1 MLISVVIPAYDAGLF
16 IEEALDSVAW
26 QLRPADEIIV
36 VDDGATDATAAIVT
50 AWIAAHPTLPARL
63 IRQAN
68 GGISAARNAGIL
80 AAGGNWIA
88 LLDADDVWEPDHLGQ
103 LVAARAGAPQA
114 IATYGGG
121 QLLVDGV
128 LQPGLYDSYW
138 DQPSVTLGSAI
149 DDTGCVLL
157 DRAIIGRLLH
167 GNFIKP
173 SSLLMQ
179 RAAAIQAG
187 LFHPALRASEDR
199 EFLLRLICL
208 GSFVYTPVTIT
219 RYRWHADNSTAEKN
233 ATRSM
238 ACVLHALHVIECAG
252 DSQLDQAQAL
262 VLVAE
267 TRAATRAYLYN
278 CARQGWRAYCAA
290 LWLVR
295 TWGGARRVLDGLRW
309 QHLVH
314 CLMARR

>member
-1 MLISVVIPAYDAGLF
+1 MLISVVIPAYNAGLF
-16 IEEALDSVAW
+16 IAEALDSVAS
-26 QLRPADEIIV
+26 QLRAADEIIV
-36 VDDGATDATAAIVT
+36 VDDGAADATAAIVM
-50 AWIAAHPTLPARL
+50 AWIAAHPALPARL

-68 GGISAARNAGIL
+68 GGISTARNAGIL
-80 AAGGNWIA
+80 AAGGDWIA
-88 LLDADDVWEPDHLGQ
+88 LLDADDVWESDHLLQ
-103 LVAARAGAPQA
+103 LVAAQAHAPQA

-138 DQPSVTLGSAI
+138 DQPSVTLGTAI
-149 DDTGCVLL
+149 ADTGCVLL

-173 SSLLMQ
+173 SSLMMA
-179 RAAAIQAG
+179 RAAAIRAG

-208 GSFVYTPVTIT
+208 GNFVYTPVAIT

-233 ATRSM
+233 STRSM
-238 ACVLHALHVIECAG
+238 ACALHALHVIARAG
-252 DSQLDQAQAL
+252 DHQLDQAQAV

-267 TRAATRAYLYN
+267 THAATRAYLYT
-278 CARQGWRAYCAA
+278 CARQGWRAYFTA
-290 LWLVR
+290 LRLVR
-295 TWGGARRVLDGLRW
+295 TWGGARRVLLGWRW
-309 QHLVH
+309 QDLVH
-314 CLMARR
+314 CLLARR